1 MKLALALEMAT
12 TFAVTSVRV
21 EATARTRKGLY
32 FGAIQKILIGKTFLC
47 IAICCH
53 VNLEALPGWFR
64 RHPNSPRIPT
74 LVEGNPL
81 INGNIVCVLVVFSHV
96 LSNLV

>member
-47 IAICCH
+47 
-53 VNLEALPGWFR
+53 NLQFLKPQW
-64 RHPNSPRIPT
+64 I
-74 LVEGNPL
+74 
-81 INGNIVCVLVVFSHV
+81 V
-96 LSNLV
+96 LSKP